1 MEPASATDQ
10 AAAVE
15 AHRPTEA
22 TYLAAFDAALRGG
35 GGASGR
41 GRPSA
46 PARA

>member
-22 TYLAAFDAALRGG
+22 TYLAAFEAALRGSGNG
-35 GGASGR
+35 GGR
-41 GRPSA
+41 RRPSA